1 MCFGKQAA
9 GNRGKRLP
17 GRKISSKRGIRE
29 FRSLETERS
38 IFHEEYEADICKQV
52 SITIVYMLRL
62 LMERGFDLL
71 PWLKPDP
78 TLVTQTERL
87 LV

>member
-1 MCFGKQAA
+1 M
-9 GNRGKRLP
+9 
-17 GRKISSKRGIRE
+17 
-29 FRSLETERS
+29 
-38 IFHEEYEADICKQV
+38 CKQV